1 MTTRPLVSA
10 SMPPSISHVTPC
22 FTPGTRIATLSG
34 ERPVEQLSVG
44 DKIVTRDNGVQE
56 IAWMGSRLLGRADMQ
71 RAAALRPVLVRAGS
85 LGNGL
90 PARDMMLSPCHRI
103 LVMPDHPAAR
113 AGESLIAVQD
123 LIDHREIMPLDT
135 LRVHYIHIMFAQH
148 QVVMADGMWTE
159 SFHAEAKTLRA
170 MDAAQRREILALFPE
185 LETGAGQTY
194 HATAARPIVDDFAN
208 VNGDR
213 MIRQII

>member
-1 MTTRPLVSA
+1 MTNCPLVTVPTHPA
-10 SMPPSISHVTPC
+10 ISHVTPC
-22 FTPGTRIATLSG
+22 FTPGTRISTLSG
-34 ERPVEQLSVG
+34 ERPVEQLSIG

-56 IAWMGSRLLGRADMQ
+56 IAWIGTRLLGRADMQ
-71 RAAALRPVLVRAGS
+71 RAASLRPILVRAGS
-85 LGNGL
+85 LGHGL
-90 PARDMMLSPCHRI
+90 PARDVMLSPCHRI
-103 LVMPDHPAAR
+103 LIMPDHPAAR
-113 AGESLIAVQD
+113 AGESLIAAQD

-135 LRVHYIHIMFAQH
+135 LRVTYIHIMFEHH

-170 MDAAQRREILALFPE
+170 MDAAQRRELLALFPE
-185 LETGAGQTY
+185 LETGAGQKH

-213 MIRQII
+213 MIRQIM